1 VAYALAHAAGLSAL
15 FLGLWA
21 TGRAVAFAAR
31 APVGATRLPTA
42 AHVALGMVTWS
53 TALFAL
59 AAAGALRPG
68 WLRTG
73 ALAAALAGLAL
84 ILPRAAARARQAR
97 MPAHPVS
104 AAIPAA
110 ALALLAVA
118 LAALFLLSLDP
129 RVAGD
134 ADTYHLTLP
143 RIFLETGGFVRI
155 PFFVYSTWP
164 LAIELLYA
172 VALAV
177 RDHVL
182 AAGLHFGC
190 GALLVAGAA
199 GVARRAAGSAAGIL
213 AAALL
218 LLDPSLCFEIRGA
231 YVDLAFALFFFL
243 AYCAWEPAGEAAGVP
258 AVAPRRR
265 ALLALAGVFLGGAA
279 ATKVIGGLPAAVL
292 AALELGRGLARRRGA
307 REIAGDLACLI
318 LPALA
323 LAAPWWAR
331 SFALTGDPLHP
342 ALYAIFGGGGEEWSA
357 ELAARTAA
365 HHRAYGMGRTPLD
378 LLLLPLRL
386 TALGDPEARLR
397 FGGAIHPV
405 WALLTP
411 LLAWGC
417 FVDRAARR
425 LALPALLWIA
435 CWFPGSQTVRLL
447 LPAQAFL
454 AAAAAISCARAAA
467 AIAPRRPGALAAA
480 ALLAAA
486 LAAATGL
493 PEAILRTA
501 ELFALARRGERAV
514 LDSAIPP
521 HCRFVNAEL
530 PPDARILMLDTNR
543 SFFCHRDFLADSL
556 FQASQM
562 NALLRTTSDAVG
574 LAALLRERGVTHVLV
589 AQRDWGID
597 WPRHVR
603 EALAAD
609 GLLRRIYRDA
619 EHSLYAVSPA
629 APSPVRGGRRTPRA
643 GASRRGASGRPRGR
657 TRPPRRPPS
666 SSRRRRGWCTA
677 PAGPSCRGRARPRPR
692 SGASR
697 SSARR
702 SAAWAP
708 GGARGSRRD
717 PGRRRG
723 PRRRPRPRPR

>member
-1 VAYALAHAAGLSAL
+1 VAYALAHAALTSAL

-42 AHVALGMVTWS
+42 AHVALGMVAWS

-59 AAAGALRPG
+59 AATGALRPG

-73 ALAAALAGLAL
+73 ALAAGLAGLAL
-84 ILPRAAARARQAR
+84 ILPRAAARARKVR
-97 MPAHPVS
+97 MPALPAS
-104 AAIPAA
+104 AAIRAA

-129 RVAGD
+129 RVDGD

-143 RIFLETGGFVRI
+143 RIFLEAGGFVRI

-164 LAIELLYA
+164 LGTELLYA

-177 RDHVL
+177 HDHVL

-199 GVARRAAGSAAGIL
+199 DVARRAAGAAAGIL

-218 LLDPSLCFEIRGA
+218 LLDPSLRFEIRTA
-231 YVDLAFALFFFL
+231 YVDLAFALLFFL
-243 AYCAWEPAGEAAGVP
+243 AYCAWEPAGETVVP
-258 AVAPRRR
+258 LRRR

-279 ATKVIGGLPAAVL
+279 AAKVIGALPAVVL
-292 AALELGRGLARRRGA
+292 AALELGRGLAHRRGA
-307 REIAGDLACLI
+307 RAIAGDLGCLL

-342 ALYAIFGGGGEEWSA
+342 ALYAIFAGGGEEWSA

-365 HHRAYGMGRTPLD
+365 HHHAYGMGRTPLD

-386 TALGDPEARLR
+386 TAVGDPEARLR

-405 WALLTP
+405 WAFLAP

-435 CWFPGSQTVRLL
+435 CWFPGPQTVRLL
-447 LPAQAFL
+447 LPAQPFL
-454 AAAAAISCARAAA
+454 AAAAAVSSARAAA

-493 PEAILRTA
+493 HEAIPRTA
-501 ELFALARRGERAV
+501 ELFALAARGERAV
-514 LDSAIPP
+514 LDSAVPP
-521 HCRFVNAEL
+521 HCRFANAEL

-562 NALLRTTSDAVG
+562 NALLRTTSDAAG

-597 WPRHVR
+597 WPPHVR
-603 EALAAD
+603 EALAAE

-629 APSPVRGGRRTPRA
+629 APSPARGGRRTPRA

-657 TRPPRRPPS
+657 TRPPRRPSS

-702 SAAWAP
+702 SAAWAR
-708 GGARGSRRD
+708 GSARGSRRD
-717 PGRRRG
+717 RGTRRG